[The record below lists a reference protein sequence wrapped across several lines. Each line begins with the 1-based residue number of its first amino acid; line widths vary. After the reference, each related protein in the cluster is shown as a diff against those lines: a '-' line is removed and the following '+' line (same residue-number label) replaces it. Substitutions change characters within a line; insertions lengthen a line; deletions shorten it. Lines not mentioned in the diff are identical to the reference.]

1 MLHCAKRRS
10 RMLSWFERRR
20 CWFRPAPHGKMD
32 EAVVQ
37 ERLEKLNAFLQVLIS
52 HSVSHH
58 VAVRQSPRLAADP
71 PATAACQCEWATPG
85 CARATLCLHSLW
97 SRMRSTRAR
106 AALKAF

>member
-1 MLHCAKRRS
+1 
-10 RMLSWFERRR
+10 
-20 CWFRPAPHGKMD
+20 MD

-71 PATAACQCEWATPG
+71 PATAACQCEWGHAGLRSSDTLLAQLVVEDAEYS
-85 CARATLCLHSLW
+85 CARSTKGFLKISLGDNW
-97 SRMRSTRAR
+97 
-106 AALKAF
+106 